1 MLLSADRLDFE
12 VIRFGAYLAAAAQ
25 EIKKTRSG
33 EKSKLKLMAAAT
45 RVLENVSYRDL
56 LVESVCQ
63 EAGVA
68 KGTFYIYFASK
79 DMFLK
84 ELARGYVNFEIQTYP
99 RLSSK
104 NTAFANTLKWVAWY
118 EKTFAGNVGVLR
130 CIVQMGAVDE
140 EMRDIWHDRNRRVV
154 DRSMIGWMKTHPD
167 ADPRLQRRIMRT
179 AGGMLDQSLFER
191 YRVLTGPGLQES
203 EPLERLIEH
212 HAFMNYRA
220 MYATNPPRDELA
232 PDSPLRDLLKE

>member
-1 MLLSADRLDFE
+1 MTADRLDFE
-12 VIRFGAYLAAAAQ
+12 VIRYATYLSAAAQ
-25 EIKKTRSG
+25 EIKKSRSG
-33 EKSKLKLMAAAT
+33 EKSRLKLMAAAA
-45 RVLENVSYRDL
+45 RVLETVDYRDL

-68 KGTFYIYFASK
+68 KGTFYIYFAGK
-79 DMFLK
+79 DVFLK
-84 ELARGYVNFEIQTYP
+84 DLARGYVNFEIQTYP

-130 CIVQMGAVDE
+130 CIVQMGAVDI
-140 EMRDIWHDRNRRVV
+140 EMRDIWYERNRRVV
-154 DRSMIGWMKTHPD
+154 DRSMQGWMKTHPD

-191 YRVLTGPGLQES
+191 HRVLTGPGLQES
-203 EPLERLIEH
+203 DSLEAMIEL

-220 MYATNPPRDELA
+220 MYGRNPPRDELS
-232 PDSPLRDLLKE
+232 PDSPLRSLLKD